1 MTDTQLDHATVKA
14 VLEHFA
20 DPETGRN
27 VLKTE
32 QIPDIRI
39 DGDQVTVTLALTSH
53 SAPLREDAKNSLEE
67 LLRAKLPQAS
77 SIEVK
82 LAVHDRPPQKLGQLG
97 LTAKNVIAVGSGKGG
112 VGKST
117 VATALAYGLKRAGCN
132 VGLMDAD
139 VYGPSIPKLT
149 GVSGTQA
156 DITGEQGL
164 KPVDWNGIPVMSI
177 GFLIEET
184 QAVVWRGPMLHK
196 LVSDFLGR
204 CDWGNLDY
212 LVVDMPPG
220 TGDVALSL
228 SQALPSN
235 TGSVIVCT
243 PQEVALLDAV
253 RAIDMMN
260 KVNVPVLGIVE
271 NMSGFICTECNTRHD
286 IFGSGGARACAE
298 QLDLPFLG
306 EIPINIQVRVRG
318 DEGSSAANF
327 DDPAVAPYL
336 ERIAYQ
342 LAKHLANQA
351 AATPPT
357 LQLPVL

>member
-1 MTDTQLDHATVKA
+1 MGEVQLDKTTVKA
-14 VLEHFA
+14 VLEDFK
-20 DPETGRN
+20 DPETGRSI
-27 VLKTE
+27 VKTE
-32 QIPDIRI
+32 QVHDINVS
-39 DGDQVTVTLALTSH
+39 GDQVSLTLALTSH
-53 SAPLREDAKNSLEE
+53 SAPLREETKDSLVEM
-67 LLRAKLPQAS
+67 LRTKLPETS

-117 VATALAYGLKRAGCN
+117 VSTALAYGLKRAGCK

-149 GVSGTQA
+149 GVSGTQTE
-156 DITGEQGL
+156 ITGEQGL
-164 KPVDWNGIPVMSI
+164 KPIDWNGIPVMSI
-177 GFLIEET
+177 GFLVEET

-204 CDWGNLDY
+204 CDWGDLDY
-212 LVVDMPPG
+212 LIIDMPPG

-228 SQALPSN
+228 SQALPGN

-253 RAIDMMN
+253 RAIDMMG

-271 NMSGFICTECNTRHD
+271 NMSGFVCPECNTTHD
-286 IFGSGGARACAE
+286 IFGSGGAKACAE
-298 QLDLPFLG
+298 QLGVPFLG
-306 EIPINIQVRVRG
+306 EIPINIQVRQRG
-318 DEGSSAANF
+318 DDGNSAANF
-327 DDPAVAPYL
+327 DDPTVVPYL
-336 ERIAYQ
+336 DKITYQ

-351 AATPPT
+351 AAAPVTP
-357 LQLPVL
+357 QLPVL